1 MENCERKGM
10 KNHVETYSKLLSKL
24 EHGSSDEIIEK
35 EVNTII
41 DSDKERVKELKEEIK
56 RLEKEIGL
64 LSRYSKRETDLD
76 VSMIITN
83 L

>member
-1 MENCERKGM
+1 MFKI
-10 KNHVETYSKLLSKL
+10 KK
-24 EHGSSDEIIEK
+24 GSSDEIIEK

-64 LSRYSKRETDLD
+64 LSHYSKRETDLD